1 MQNDIRFSLTSD
13 RLRSERRR
21 IFAGF
26 WLETFLCFLG
36 DLNENK
42 FLLNRVLSKV
52 NMGPVLKVLID
63 RRAASDEG
71 IKNDNMLDSE
81 LSGGA

>member
-1 MQNDIRFSLTSD
+1 MQNDIRLPLTSD

-26 WLETFLCFLG
+26 WLKTFQSFLG
-36 DLNENK
+36 DLNEGK
-42 FLLNRVLSKV
+42 SLLNPVLRDVKR
-52 NMGPVLKVLID
+52 GPVLKVLID
-63 RRAASDEG
+63 RSTASDEG